1 MGLVPHNESNTGS
14 GYVMAKEIGYEEV
27 IKDVP
32 VERNVT
38 MVKVDP
44 RHLLQVIRDMDR
56 RITDLERKL
65 EQKNVT

>member
-1 MGLVPHNESNTGS
+1 
-14 GYVMAKEIGYEEV
+14 MAKEISYEEV

-65 EQKNVT
+65 AQK